1 MNICKSIL
9 GLTSKTVNLFQDDT
23 FPALFKEGAEVCVLA
38 GVVLLKKY
46 ILLKL
51 YFN

>member
-23 FPALFKEGAEVCVLA
+23 LFPSFFQGGGRAKRAA
-38 GVVLLKKY
+38 GVVKELTP
-46 ILLKL
+46 I
-51 YFN
+51 